1 MKRFKNILYVVGNDA
16 DDDCALAR
24 AFDLARSN
32 QAHLTIAAVVEQ
44 LPTELSLDGLD
55 VTGEGLQRALV
66 DKAKARLDALI
77 ADRAE
82 DLDAERLVLTGEL
95 FLAVI
100 RDVLGH
106 GRDLVIKCAGDT
118 GMLDRLLGSDDMHL
132 LRKCPCPVWL
142 LRPTP
147 QPRFHRVLAAVD
159 VEQLY
164 PEAELG
170 TRRELSLSILE
181 IAASL
186 AVAEFAELHVVHA
199 WDSVAESVMRL
210 GALSLPDDQIQAH
223 VAAERRRHG
232 SALEAALH
240 ALGDRIGPEA
250 LSWLKPV
257 LHLPKGPPHRVLPAV
272 AADVEADVVVL
283 GTVGRSGLAGL
294 LIGNTAENVLQRLDC
309 SVLALKPR
317 GFASPV
323 GL

>member
-1 MKRFKNILYVVGNDA
+1 MKRFRNILCLVGNGA
-16 DDDCALAR
+16 GDDCALAR
-24 AFDLARSN
+24 ALDLARSN

-44 LPTELSLDGLD
+44 LPTDLRL
-55 VTGEGLQRALV
+55 EGLNVTRDALQQALV
-66 DKAKARLDALI
+66 DKATAHLDALI

-100 RDVLGH
+100 RDVLGQ

-132 LRKCPCPVWL
+132 LRKCPCPLWL

-147 QPRFHRVLAAVD
+147 QPRFRRVLAAVD
-159 VEQLY
+159 VDQLY

-223 VAAERRRHG
+223 IAAERRRHG
-232 SALEAALH
+232 SALDAALH
-240 ALGDRIGPEA
+240 TLGERIGAEA

-257 LHLPKGPPHRVLPAV
+257 LHLPKGPPQQVLPAV
-272 AADVEADVVVL
+272 AADVQADVVVL

-294 LIGNTAENVLQRLDC
+294 FIGNTAENVLQRLDC

-317 GFASPV
+317 GFVSPV